1 MFRNDYEIELE
12 DTISLALFLLEN
24 NETEKSKEVLKKCN
38 DMVNY
43 DYDKN
48 FKSVV
53 GV

>member
-1 MFRNDYEIELE
+1 MFRNSYEIELE
-12 DTISLALFLLEN
+12 DTISLALSLLEN
-24 NETEKSKEVLKKCN
+24 NKVKESKKVLKKCN
-38 DMVNY
+38 DMINY